1 MIRQMKN
8 KLTITIYN
16 DEEETEIET
25 EEEYQS
31 NQIKEKANFILE
43 EDSKN
48 NFNNYLL
55 EKDIDLTKTN
65 INFKGLLNY
74 MEGKNNDNDLSYM
87 WINTFDSVFS
97 LSKSITFS
105 PKSWENFFKSRNFE
119 DEFKVSSIEI

>member
-1 MIRQMKN
+1 MKN

-25 EEEYQS
+25 EEEFQS

>member
-1 MIRQMKN
+1 MKN

>member
-1 MIRQMKN
+1 MKN

-25 EEEYQS
+25 EEEFQS

-119 DEFKVSSIEI
+119 DEFKVSFIEI